1 MSDQSGGVD
10 KRRMETRG
18 LNDMGLAFMSS
29 GVLMAAMELD
39 LFTELSKEPASIPD
53 LAKRLGITER
63 GAEKFLTCCQALGL
77 VQKDGAAFKNTVETE
92 KYMVKG
98 GRSYMADY
106 LLHMAKRSYPQWG
119 QIVDILKGKAASGG
133 EGQYRKLS
141 FDPAEARALTEAGY
155 TGSIAAG
162 RLLAKFYDFSPYSL
176 LLDLGGGSGAYSI
189 AAAQKFSG
197 LKAIVFDFPVI
208 TEVAGEFIAKDGL
221 TDRIST
227 HDGDFLN
234 DPFPEGADLVL
245 NSGNLHAYGAE
256 SARQL
261 YQKAFD
267 ILPSGGGMIVI
278 DYMLE
283 DDRGGPPVPAFI
295 DLGQYFS
302 SDEGRTHTLAEVSDY
317 LAGCGFEVSGRRD
330 FIPGSLGMVWAKKP

>member
-1 MSDQSGGVD
+1 MNREKEGIYE
-10 KRRMETRG
+10 RRMETRG
-18 LNDMGLAFMSS
+18 INEMGLAFMSS
-29 GVLMAAMELD
+29 GVLIAAMELD
-39 LFTELSKEPASIPD
+39 LFTELSKEPASISD

-77 VQKDGAAFKNTVETE
+77 VGKEGDKFNNTEETE

-98 GRSYMADY
+98 ARSYFADY

-119 QIVDILKGKAASGG
+119 QIADILRGKTESGG

-189 AAAQKFSG
+189 AAAQKYSS

-208 TEVAGEFIAKDGL
+208 TEVAREFIDGENL

-227 HDGDFLN
+227 HDGDFLK
-234 DPFPEGADLVL
+234 DPFPTGADVIL
-245 NSGNLHAYGAE
+245 NSGNLHAYGE
-256 SARQL
+256 DSARQL

-302 SDEGRTHTLAEVSDY
+302 SEEGRTHTAEEVSDY